1 MTKLRTFLAA
11 ALLTI
16 PVFSLNASSLPTAAQ
31 VDVTVSTPSVAGT
44 CFVYM
49 GGRWWAYPC

>member
-16 PVFSLNASSLPTAAQ
+16 PVFSLSASSLTTDVR
-31 VDVTVSTPSVAGT
+31 VDGIASTPSVTGT
-44 CFVYM
+44 CYIFM

>member
-16 PVFSLNASSLPTAAQ
+16 PVFSLSASSLTT
-31 VDVTVSTPSVAGT
+31 DVKIDGVSSTPSVAGT
-44 CFVYM
+44 CYFYM

>member
-1 MTKLRTFLAA
+1 MNKLRTFLAA

-16 PVFSLNASSLPTAAQ
+16 PVFSLSASSLPTEAK
-31 VDVTVSTPSVAGT
+31 VDAVVSAPSVTGT
-44 CFVYM
+44 CYFYM

>member
-1 MTKLRTFLAA
+1 MTKFRTFLAA

-16 PVFSLNASSLPTAAQ
+16 PVFSLSASSLTTDVQ
-31 VDVTVSTPSVAGT
+31 VDGIASTPSITGT
-44 CFVYM
+44 CYIFM

>member
-1 MTKLRTFLAA
+1 MNKLRTFLAA

-16 PVFSLNASSLPTAAQ
+16 PVFSLNASSLPMEAQ